1 MLEPQT
7 PEHHLLDTGFAQ
19 LSSESVG
26 PFSESAGVVFCP
38 FSGSTALFAEPCF
51 AQDSFLRQIGNDRAG
66 HVKKSEVFTQCSEAF
81 AASAPLGVPTNP
93 SIGMVDS
100 LSNLKHPTLAV
111 LSSWHKQT
119 VKKLAPSALAAFFS
133 YFPAEGHGA
142 ESAHALSDAGP
153 AVRSF
158 RSSARLTV
166 SGSGTYRMPATPATK
181 GRSTTFQ
188 GFKGGPATER
198 SFPWGLYIGTAT
210 D

>member
-19 LSSESVG
+19 LSSA
-26 PFSESAGVVFCP
+26 SAVVFCP

-51 AQDSFLRQIGNDRAG
+51 AQASFLRQIGNDRAG
-66 HVKKSEVFTQCSEAF
+66 HAQCSEAF

-119 VKKLAPSALAAFFS
+119 VKKLAPSALAAFLS

-153 AVRSF
+153 AVRRGLRF
-158 RSSARLTV
+158 RGLGGTGCPQPLRPRGAARPFKV
-166 SGSGTYRMPATPATK
+166 SKVVLPR
-181 GRSTTFQ
+181 RETFR
-188 GFKGGPATER
+188 GV
-198 SFPWGLYIGTAT
+198 SYGLR
-210 D
+210 